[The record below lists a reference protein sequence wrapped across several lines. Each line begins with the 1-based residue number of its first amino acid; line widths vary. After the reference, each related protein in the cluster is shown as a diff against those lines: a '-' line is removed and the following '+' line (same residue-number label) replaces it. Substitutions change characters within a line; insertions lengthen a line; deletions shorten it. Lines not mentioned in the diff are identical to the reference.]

1 LADVLLNRL
10 ADSTGHD
17 ILLNTS
23 RELLMV
29 SDSAGLSVIAG
40 GLDSSLLLIATG
52 DSINYSGILNR
63 VVITSGG
70 GADQADLDSANSLI
84 VILRA
89 SLDSA
94 ETAAENASSSG
105 GNTQRWIA

>member
-1 LADVLLNRL
+1 MADVLLNRP
-10 ADSTGHD
+10 ADSSGHD

-23 RELLMV
+23 RELLIV
-29 SDSAGLSVIAG
+29 SDSAGLSVITG

-52 DSINYSGILNR
+52 DSINYSGILSR
-63 VVITSGG
+63 VVATSG
-70 GADQADLDSANSLI
+70 GADQAELDSANSLI
-84 VILRA
+84 TTLRA

>member
-1 LADVLLNRL
+1 MADVLLNRP

-40 GLDSSLLLIATG
+40 GPDSNLLLIPSG
-52 DSINYSGILNR
+52 DSINYSGILSR
-63 VVITSGG
+63 VVATSGG
-70 GADQADLDSANSLI
+70 ASQADLDSANSLI
-84 VILRA
+84 TTLRA

-94 ETAAENASSSG
+94 ESAAASG
-105 GNTQRWIA
+105 GGGSSQRWIS

>member
-1 LADVLLNRL
+1 MADVLLNRL

-52 DSINYSGILNR
+52 DSINYSGILSR
-63 VVITSGG
+63 VVATSGG
-70 GADQADLDSANSLI
+70 ASQADLDSANSLI
-84 VILRA
+84 TTLRA

-94 ETAAENASSSG
+94 ETAAENSSSG